1 MSENIP
7 SRHEARAVNRIAEML
22 GAALAGI
29 LIVAVLASFMDSPA
43 WLLLSGMGLI
53 LFLFLGLSAREVVI
67 FIRAEE
73 ADELDEEGSL

>member
-1 MSENIP
+1 MCIRDS
-7 SRHEARAVNRIAEML
+7 
-22 GAALAGI
+22 
-29 LIVAVLASFMDSPA
+29 LASFMDSPA